1 MPSVTVVENII
12 IQFDELTN
20 GEKANK
26 MTSDSNRE
34 EVLKSH
40 ISCDCTCPDCTCPE
54 DSKMQPENAHNT
66 GSAIRADKV
75 GIDLQFNP

>member
-1 MPSVTVVENII
+1 MPSVTVEENII

-20 GEKANK
+20 GEKANQ

-40 ISCDCTCPDCTCPE
+40 ISCDCTCPE

>member
-1 MPSVTVVENII
+1 MPSVTVLENII

-20 GEKANK
+20 GEKTNK

-34 EVLKSH
+34 VLKSR
-40 ISCDCTCPDCTCPE
+40 ISCDCTCPE
-54 DSKMQPENAHNT
+54 DSEMLPGNDHNT

-75 GIDLQFNP
+75 GTDLQFNP

>member
-1 MPSVTVVENII
+1 MPSVTVEENII

-20 GEKANK
+20 GEKANQ

-40 ISCDCTCPDCTCPE
+40 ISCDCTCPE
-54 DSKMQPENAHNT
+54 DSEKQPGSAHNT

-75 GIDLQFNP
+75 GIDLQFNS

>member
-40 ISCDCTCPDCTCPE
+40 ISCDCTCPE